1 MKNIL
6 RSFLLS
12 AICFISYQASSQN
25 ISGVWE
31 GAARSKVIGRNTK
44 MTVEVKL
51 ILKGDSLYGTT
62 YHYEG
67 PGMHH
72 RYSLKGRF
80 NKQTREIIFQEE
92 TLLLEISNK
101 FFFVEP
107 KLDRRIYR
115 GKVFISG
122 DAMSIECD
130 LILRTDTTKVMALS
144 MERNNKLS
152 QFNDEWDYVI
162 EKGDD
167 KVDDKTIDSINNIA
181 RPFDQKEYVEAM
193 KKMIKEQKEEKK
205 ALAAR
210 EAKEKEEAKLA
221 MKEDNQKAKELEKA
235 KADSIRAEK
244 LKADLAKKEE
254 ARRLKDELAARE
266 DSIKAAKALA
276 KDIAAKEELARKE
289 LNKAKQDSIRK
300 SIAAAKEQAAKEEIA
315 RKEQRAKEEL
325 AKREAEKKIR
335 EEELR
340 KLNSDSAKLAAANA
354 AINRKFEER
363 KKTLVTEVPLIGDSI
378 EIRLFDNGVVDG
390 DSIAVFLNNQL
401 IEKNIGLTTR
411 SHDIKLAVKDIPD
424 NSEFTMVAENMGSI
438 PPNTAMMIVLVGEER
453 YQVRLESTESS
464 SAMIKLLRKKK

>member
-6 RSFLLS
+6 RSFLS
-12 AICFISYQASSQN
+12 ALVCFIGYHASAQN

-31 GAARSKVIGRNTK
+31 GTARSKVIGRNTK

-51 ILKGDSLYGTT
+51 IMKGDSLYGTT

-72 RYSLKGRF
+72 RYSLKGSF
-80 NKQTREIIFQEE
+80 NRKTREIIFQEE

-115 GKVFISG
+115 GKVFING
-122 DAMSIECD
+122 DAMSIESD
-130 LILRTDTTKVMALS
+130 LILRSDTTKVMALS

-162 EKGDD
+162 EKGDE
-167 KVDDKTIDSINNIA
+167 KIDDKTIDSIRNIA
-181 RPFDQKEYVEAM
+181 KPFDQKEYVELM

-205 ALAAR
+205 ALAA
-210 EAKEKEEAKLA
+210 KEKDDARLA
-221 MKEDNQKAKELEKA
+221 MKDDNNKLKEIEKA
-235 KADSIRAEK
+235 KNDSIRTEK
-244 LKADLAKKEE
+244 LKAELAKKEE

-266 DSIKAAKALA
+266 DSIKEAKALA
-276 KDIAAKEELARKE
+276 KEIAAKEELIRKE
-289 LNKAKQDSIRK
+289 QNKAKQDSIRK
-300 SIAAAKEQAAKEEIA
+300 AIAAAKEQAAKDEA
-315 RKEQRAKEEL
+315 VRKEQRAREEL
-325 AKREAEKKIR
+325 AKREAEKKSR

-340 KLNSDSAKLAAANA
+340 KLNSDSTKLAAANA
-354 AINRKFEER
+354 AIKRKFEER

-411 SHDIKLAVKDIPD
+411 SHDIRLAVKDIPD

-464 SAMIKLLRKKK
+464 SAMIKLVKKKK